1 MFEAGHLQCRAK
13 APRVNK
19 DMLRFTQSVRVAT
32 LFVLEGSGEVLVTLV
47 DEAEDIFVIHVLLVK
62 EVKLMR
68 LWTTRVYC
76 QVIFCLQTI
85 LISLIRWSL
94 LLRDI

>member
-1 MFEAGHLQCRAK
+1 M
-13 APRVNK
+13 
-19 DMLRFTQSVRVAT
+19 
-32 LFVLEGSGEVLVTLV
+32 TLV

-76 QVIFCLQTI
+76 QVIFLSPNH
-85 LISLIRWSL
+85 LNISYSL
-94 LLRDI
+94 VPPAARHLKHPSCPLHWIAICGV